1 MQQVRLW
8 EITPDQQLVEIKSNP
23 IPLEERL
30 EDWLESDISVLDE
43 NLLVI
48 GRQVRTDSGEQI
60 DLLCLYSAGDTVV
73 VEIKKGRTPREVTA
87 QALDY
92 ASWVKNLSFE
102 RLSQIADDNFKAKD
116 SLAARFQEKFGEELP
131 TDLNQTHRSVV
142 VAERMDESTERIV
155 KYLSDLNVPINVA
168 TVKHF
173 KDSNG
178 REMLAQVYLIE
189 PEVAEEKARAASKN
203 KGVTLASLQAEADGN
218 GIGEMFR
225 QMREGTR
232 GILLARP
239 YFHRIWYGVRLANR
253 GQRAVLIVWADP
265 PEEGPG
271 MSFKVHVTRFS
282 EFRGVSKEQLWEW
295 LPEGAVDANVRG
307 WSGSSDE
314 ERENSQGFGGSFKS
328 LEEVEKFLTGLRTLS
343 QG

>member
-1 MQQVRLW
+1 M
-8 EITPDQQLVEIKSNP
+8 
-23 IPLEERL
+23 
-30 EDWLESDISVLDE
+30 
-43 NLLVI
+43 
-48 GRQVRTDSGEQI
+48 G
-60 DLLCLYSAGDTVV
+60 
-73 VEIKKGRTPREVTA
+73 
-87 QALDY
+87 
-92 ASWVKNLSFE
+92 KNLSFE

-173 KDSNG
+173 KDSSG
-178 REMLAQVYLIE
+178 REMLAQVLPDRAGGSRGE
-189 PEVAEEKARAASKN
+189 GKAASKN
-203 KGVTLASLQAEADGN
+203 KEVTLASLQAEADGN

-232 GILLARP
+232 GVLLARP

-265 PEEGPG
+265 SRRGPRHELQ
-271 MSFKVHVTRFS
+271 SSRTRFS
-282 EFRGVSKEQLWEW
+282 EFRGVSKEQLGEW

-307 WSGSSDE
+307 WSGSSPRRGRTRRAWE
-314 ERENSQGFGGSFKS
+314 APSRVWRKLRSSSPGSER
-328 LEEVEKFLTGLRTLS
+328 
-343 QG
+343 